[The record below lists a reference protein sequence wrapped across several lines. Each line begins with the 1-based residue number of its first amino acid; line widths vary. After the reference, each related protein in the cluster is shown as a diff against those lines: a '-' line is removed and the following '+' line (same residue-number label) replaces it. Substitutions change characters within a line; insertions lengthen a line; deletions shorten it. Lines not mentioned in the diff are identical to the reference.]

1 MHFTS
6 FETRPNKRMP
16 KKTVFLLNLSWQE
29 AGRTVRAI
37 VIDDEKP
44 AQMHLERLLRSDG
57 RITPVQCF
65 STARD
70 GLNFL
75 AKERVDVVFLD
86 IGMPEMNGLEA
97 AEYIQQQDQSIRII
111 FITAYADH
119 AVEAFE
125 LHALDYV
132 LKPVSSARL
141 TKTIDRIAGMIL
153 LTSQIAATSEVQDA
167 GPDTGEVDT
176 EVPGLLTFK
185 HLDIYKS
192 LDQSARKHK
201 WRTTKSQEL
210 FAFLFH
216 HRGEWVSK
224 EILLD
229 KLWADVSQEKGL
241 THLHTSVYQIRKL
254 LKEWSMTGKLE
265 YNMNRYRL
273 LPGNLVSDVEQ
284 FEQGTTYAAVTSD
297 NVDQLRQMVP
307 LYRGDYLEEHDYHWA
322 QAKARE
328 LRRKY
333 TALVMDMAEWNMRH
347 GRGKEAIEQLTELQ
361 EREPYAEEICR
372 LMMEVYAS
380 MDDQQGIRRLYHSF
394 TLTLDEDLGHQP
406 EPETSRLYHN
416 LTDK

>member
-1 MHFTS
+1 M
-6 FETRPNKRMP
+6 
-16 KKTVFLLNLSWQE
+16 
-29 AGRTVRAI
+29 RAI

-44 AQMHLERLLRSDG
+44 AQLHLERLLLSDG

-70 GLNFL
+70 GLDFL

-97 AEYIQQQDQSIRII
+97 AEYIQQLDNNIRII
-111 FITAYADH
+111 FVTAYADH

-141 TKTIDRIAGMIL
+141 GKTIDRIAAWRSAMPEM
-153 LTSQIAATSEVQDA
+153 AAAAEVKEPVSNAAEDDIQL
-167 GPDTGEVDT
+167 
-176 EVPGLLTFK
+176 PGLLTFK
-185 HLDIYKS
+185 HLDIYRS
-192 LDQSARKHK
+192 LKPQATKHK

-229 KLWADVSQEKGL
+229 KLWADVTLEKGL

-284 FEQGTTYAAVTSD
+284 FEQGVGYAEVTST
-297 NVDQLRQMVP
+297 NVEDLREIML
-307 LYRGDYLEEHDYHWA
+307 LYRGDYLEEHDYSWA
-322 QAKARE
+322 QSKARE

-333 TALVMDMAEWNMRH
+333 IRLVMDLAEWNMKH
-347 GRGKEAIEQLTELQ
+347 GRGKDATEQLLDLQ

-372 LMMEVYAS
+372 LMMKVYAS
-380 MDDQQGIRRLYHSF
+380 MGDGSAILQVYSSF
-394 TLTLDEDLGHQP
+394 AKTLLEDLGHQP
-406 EPETSRLYHN
+406 ESETSRLFQE
-416 LTDK
+416 LTAK

>member
-1 MHFTS
+1 M
-6 FETRPNKRMP
+6 
-16 KKTVFLLNLSWQE
+16 
-29 AGRTVRAI
+29 RAI

-44 AQMHLERLLRSDG
+44 AQLHLERLLRSDG
-57 RITPVQCF
+57 RITPVHCF
-65 STARD
+65 STARE
-70 GLNFL
+70 GLDFL
-75 AKERVDVVFLD
+75 AAERVDVVFLD

-97 AEYIQQQDQSIRII
+97 AEYIQQLDNSIRII
-111 FITAYADH
+111 FVTAYADH

-141 TKTIDRIAGMIL
+141 AKTIDRISSVTIPVSSPVA
-153 LTSQIAATSEVQDA
+153 AATEVQVSQSGGAGVDA
-167 GPDTGEVDT
+167 H
-176 EVPGLLTFK
+176 VPGLLTFK
-185 HLDIYKS
+185 HLDIYRS
-192 LDQSARKHK
+192 LNEEAQKHK

-229 KLWADVSQEKGL
+229 QLWADVSQEKGL

-254 LKEWSMTGKLE
+254 LREWDMTGKLE

-284 FEQGTTYAAVTSD
+284 FEQGTAYATITSD
-297 NVDQLRQMVP
+297 QVDQLKDIVA
-307 LYRGDYLEEHDYHWA
+307 LYRGDYLEEHDYRWA

-333 TALVMDMAEWNMRH
+333 IRLVMDLAEWNMNH
-347 GRGKEAIEQLTELQ
+347 GRGKEAIEQLSELL
-361 EREPYAEEICR
+361 EREPYAEDICR
-372 LMMEVYAS
+372 LMMNVYAS
-380 MDDQQGIRRLYHSF
+380 LEDQQAILQLYDSF
-394 TLTLDEDLGHQP
+394 TQTLLEDLGHQP
-406 EPETSRLYHN
+406 EPETSRLYEN
-416 LTDK
+416 LMAR

>member
-1 MHFTS
+1 M
-6 FETRPNKRMP
+6 K
-16 KKTVFLLNLSWQE
+16 
-29 AGRTVRAI
+29 AI

-44 AQMHLERLLRSDG
+44 AQLHLERLLRSDG

-65 STARD
+65 STARA
-70 GLNFL
+70 GLDFL
-75 AKERVDVVFLD
+75 VKERVDVVFLD

-97 AEYIQQQDQSIRII
+97 AEYIQQLDSSIRII

-125 LHALDYV
+125 LQALDYV

-141 TKTIDRIAGMIL
+141 AKTIDRIAAGMISSSSL
-153 LTSQIAATSEVQDA
+153 VAATAEVPESEAV
-167 GPDTGEVDT
+167 GVDT
-176 EVPGLLTFK
+176 RRPGLLTFK
-185 HLDIYKS
+185 HLDIYRS
-192 LDQSARKHK
+192 LDQEAQKHK
-201 WRTTKSQEL
+201 WRTAKSQEL

-216 HRGEWVSK
+216 HSGDWVSK

-254 LKEWSMTGKLE
+254 LREWNMTGKLE

-273 LPGNLVSDVEQ
+273 LSGNLVSDVEQ
-284 FEQGTTYAAVTSD
+284 FEQGTAYADVTSD
-297 NVDQLRQMVP
+297 NVDQLRDIVS

-322 QAKARE
+322 QSRARD

-333 TALVMDMAEWNMRH
+333 VTLVMDIAEWDMEH
-347 GRGKEAIEQLTELQ
+347 GRAKEAMEKLSELQ

-372 LMMEVYAS
+372 LMMRVSAS
-380 MDDQQGIRRLYHSF
+380 IDDQQAILRIYQSF
-394 TLTLDEDLGHQP
+394 KLTLLEELGHQP
-406 EPETSRLYHN
+406 EPETSRLYED
-416 LTDK
+416 LTAK

>member
-1 MHFTS
+1 M
-6 FETRPNKRMP
+6 
-16 KKTVFLLNLSWQE
+16 
-29 AGRTVRAI
+29 RAI

-44 AQMHLERLLRSDG
+44 AQLHLERLLLSDG

-70 GLNFL
+70 GLDFL
-75 AKERVDVVFLD
+75 ARERVDVVFLD

-97 AEYIQQQDQSIRII
+97 AEYIQQLDNNIRII
-111 FITAYADH
+111 FVTAYADH

-141 TKTIDRIAGMIL
+141 GKTIDRIAAWKSAMPEM
-153 LTSQIAATSEVQDA
+153 AAT
-167 GPDTGEVDT
+167 TGVKEPASNAAEDDIQL
-176 EVPGLLTFK
+176 PGLLTFK
-185 HLDIYKS
+185 HLDIYRS
-192 LDQSARKHK
+192 LKPEAAKHK

-229 KLWADVSQEKGL
+229 KLWADVTLEKGL

-284 FEQGTTYAAVTSD
+284 FELGADMQKS
-297 NVDQLRQMVP
+297 LLPMWKSC
-307 LYRGDYLEEHDYHWA
+307 GDH
-322 QAKARE
+322 
-328 LRRKY
+328 
-333 TALVMDMAEWNMRH
+333 VF
-347 GRGKEAIEQLTELQ
+347 I
-361 EREPYAEEICR
+361 
-372 LMMEVYAS
+372 S
-380 MDDQQGIRRLYHSF
+380 RRLS
-394 TLTLDEDLGHQP
+394 
-406 EPETSRLYHN
+406 
-416 LTDK
+416 

>member
-1 MHFTS
+1 M
-6 FETRPNKRMP
+6 
-16 KKTVFLLNLSWQE
+16 
-29 AGRTVRAI
+29 RAI

-44 AQMHLERLLRSDG
+44 AQLHLERLLRTDG
-57 RITPVQCF
+57 RITPVHCF

-70 GLNFL
+70 GLHFL

-97 AEYIQQQDQSIRII
+97 AEYIQQLDQSIRII
-111 FITAYADH
+111 FVTAYADH

-132 LKPVSSARL
+132 LKPVSSTRL
-141 TKTIDRIAGMIL
+141 AKTVDRIAGIMSHH
-153 LTSQIAATSEVQDA
+153 SQVAATAEVQ
-167 GPDTGEVDT
+167 GSEPVPVELDT

-185 HLDIYKS
+185 HLDIYRS
-192 LDQSARKHK
+192 LDQGAKKHK

-216 HRGEWVSK
+216 HREEWVSK

-229 KLWADVSQEKGL
+229 KLWGDVSQEKGL

-254 LKEWSMTGKLE
+254 LREWNMTGKLE

-273 LPGNLVSDVEQ
+273 LSGNLVSDVDQ
-284 FEQGTTYAAVTSD
+284 FEKAMVYNVITSD
-297 NVDQLRQMVP
+297 TIEDLRHMIP
-307 LYRGDYLEEHDYHWA
+307 LYRGDYLEEHDYRWA

-333 TALVMDMAEWNMRH
+333 TALVMDIARWDMEL
-347 GRGKEAIEQLTELQ
+347 GRGKEAIEQLTILQ
-361 EREPYAEEICR
+361 EREPYSEEICR

-380 MDDQQGIRRLYHSF
+380 MDDQQGILRLYHSF
-394 TLTLDEDLGHQP
+394 TLTLNEDLGYQP
-406 EPETSRLYHN
+406 EPETSRLYQN

>member
-1 MHFTS
+1 M
-6 FETRPNKRMP
+6 
-16 KKTVFLLNLSWQE
+16 
-29 AGRTVRAI
+29 RAI

-44 AQMHLERLLRSDG
+44 AQLHLERLLLSDG

-70 GLNFL
+70 GLDFL

-97 AEYIQQQDQSIRII
+97 AEYIQQLDNNIRII
-111 FITAYADH
+111 FVTAYADH

-141 TKTIDRIAGMIL
+141 GKTIDRIAAWKSAMPEM
-153 LTSQIAATSEVQDA
+153 AAT
-167 GPDTGEVDT
+167 T
-176 EVPGLLTFK
+176 EVKEPASNAAEDDIQLPGLLTFK
-185 HLDIYKS
+185 HLDIYRS
-192 LDQSARKHK
+192 LKPEAAKHK

-229 KLWADVSQEKGL
+229 KLWADVTLEKGL

-284 FEQGTTYAAVTSD
+284 FELGAGYAEVTST
-297 NVDQLRQMVP
+297 NVEELREIML
-307 LYRGDYLEEHDYHWA
+307 LYRGDYLEEHDYPWA
-322 QAKARE
+322 QSKARE

-333 TALVMDMAEWNMRH
+333 IQLVMDLAEWNMKQ
-347 GRGKEAIEQLTELQ
+347 GRGKDAIDQLLDLQ

-372 LMMEVYAS
+372 LMMKVYAS
-380 MDDQQGIRRLYHSF
+380 MGDGQAILQVYSSF
-394 TLTLDEDLGHQP
+394 AKTLLEDLGHQP
-406 EPETSRLYHN
+406 EPETSRLFQE
-416 LTDK
+416 LTTK

>member
-1 MHFTS
+1 M
-6 FETRPNKRMP
+6 
-16 KKTVFLLNLSWQE
+16 
-29 AGRTVRAI
+29 RAI

-44 AQMHLERLLRSDG
+44 AQLHLERLLLSDG

-65 STARD
+65 LTARE
-70 GLNFL
+70 GLDFL

-97 AEYIQQQDQSIRII
+97 AEYIQQMDSNIRII
-111 FITAYADH
+111 FVTAYADH

-141 TKTIDRIAGMIL
+141 RKTIDRIASWM
-153 LTSQIAATSEVQDA
+153 SVMPEIAVTSEVQEPGSEASQD
-167 GPDTGEVDT
+167 DIEL
-176 EVPGLLTFK
+176 PGLLTFK
-185 HLDIYKS
+185 HLDIYRS
-192 LDQSARKHK
+192 LGPEAAKHK

-229 KLWADVSQEKGL
+229 KLWADVTLEKGL

-284 FEQGTTYAAVTSD
+284 FELGMGYAEVTSD
-297 NVDQLRQMVP
+297 NVEELREIVL
-307 LYRGDYLEEHDYHWA
+307 LYRGDYLEEHDYQWS

-333 TALVMDMAEWNMRH
+333 IRLVLDLADWNMKH
-347 GRGKEAIEQLTELQ
+347 ERGKDAIEQLLELQ
-361 EREPYAEEICR
+361 EREPYAEDICR
-372 LMMEVYAS
+372 LMMKVYAS
-380 MDDQQGIRRLYHSF
+380 MGDGQAILKLYSSF
-394 TLTLDEDLGHQP
+394 ARTLLEELGHQP
-406 EPETSRLYHN
+406 EPETSRLFHE
-416 LTDK
+416 LTAK

>member
-1 MHFTS
+1 M
-6 FETRPNKRMP
+6 
-16 KKTVFLLNLSWQE
+16 
-29 AGRTVRAI
+29 RAI

-44 AQMHLERLLRSDG
+44 AQLHLERLLLSDG

-65 STARD
+65 LTARD
-70 GLNFL
+70 GLDFL
-75 AKERVDVVFLD
+75 EKERVDVVFLD

-97 AEYIQQQDQSIRII
+97 AEYIQQLDNNIRII
-111 FITAYADH
+111 FVTAYADH

-141 TKTIDRIAGMIL
+141 RKTIDRIASWM
-153 LTSQIAATSEVQDA
+153 SAMPEIAVTSEVQEPGAEAAQSDV
-167 GPDTGEVDT
+167 EL
-176 EVPGLLTFK
+176 PGLLTFK
-185 HLDIYKS
+185 HLDIYRS
-192 LDQSARKHK
+192 LGPEAAKHK

-229 KLWADVSQEKGL
+229 KLWADVTLEKGL

-284 FEQGTTYAAVTSD
+284 FELGMGYAEVTSD
-297 NVDQLRQMVP
+297 NVEELREIVL
-307 LYRGDYLEEHDYHWA
+307 LYRGDYLEEHDYQWS

-333 TALVMDMAEWNMRH
+333 IRLVLDLADWNMKH
-347 GRGKEAIEQLTELQ
+347 ERGKDAIEQLLELQ
-361 EREPYAEEICR
+361 EREPYAEDICR
-372 LMMEVYAS
+372 LMMKVYAS
-380 MDDQQGIRRLYHSF
+380 MGDGQAILKLYSSF
-394 TLTLDEDLGHQP
+394 ARTLLEELGHQP
-406 EPETSRLYHN
+406 EPETSRLFHE
-416 LTDK
+416 LTAK

>member
-1 MHFTS
+1 M
-6 FETRPNKRMP
+6 
-16 KKTVFLLNLSWQE
+16 
-29 AGRTVRAI
+29 RAI

-44 AQMHLERLLRSDG
+44 AQLHLERLLRSDG

-70 GLNFL
+70 GLQFL

-97 AEYIQQQDQSIRII
+97 AEYIQQLDQSIRII
-111 FITAYADH
+111 FVTAYADY

-132 LKPVSSARL
+132 LKPMSSTRL
-141 TKTIDRIAGMIL
+141 AKTIDRIVGTMSYKEQVAVTAEVL
-153 LTSQIAATSEVQDA
+153 ESETLPEDLDI
-167 GPDTGEVDT
+167 G
-176 EVPGLLTFK
+176 VPGLLTFK
-185 HLDIYKS
+185 HLDIFRS
-192 LDQSARKHK
+192 LDQGAKKHK

-229 KLWADVSQEKGL
+229 KLWGDVSQDKGL

-284 FEQGTTYAAVTSD
+284 FEQAMVYTMITSD
-297 NVDQLRQMVP
+297 NVNDLRHMVP
-307 LYRGDYLEEHDYHWA
+307 LYRADYLEEHDYHWA

-333 TALVMDMAEWNMRH
+333 TGLVMDIARWDMMH

-380 MDDQQGIRRLYHSF
+380 MNDQQGILRLYHSF
-394 TLTLDEDLGHQP
+394 KLVLNEDLGHQP
-406 EPETSRLYHN
+406 EPETSKLYQN
-416 LTDK
+416 LTQK

>member
-1 MHFTS
+1 M
-6 FETRPNKRMP
+6 K
-16 KKTVFLLNLSWQE
+16 
-29 AGRTVRAI
+29 AI

-44 AQMHLERLLRSDG
+44 AQLHLERLLRSDG

-65 STARD
+65 STARA
-70 GLNFL
+70 GLDFL

-97 AEYIQQQDQSIRII
+97 AEYIQQLDSSTRII

-125 LHALDYV
+125 LQALDYV

-141 TKTIDRIAGMIL
+141 GKTIDRIAAGMIA
-153 LTSQIAATSEVQDA
+153 SSPQVAATAEVLESEAVEL
-167 GPDTGEVDT
+167 DTR
-176 EVPGLLTFK
+176 VPGLLTFK

-192 LDQSARKHK
+192 LDQEAQKHK
-201 WRTTKSQEL
+201 WRTAKSQEL

-216 HRGEWVSK
+216 HRGDWVSK

-254 LKEWSMTGKLE
+254 LKEWNMTGKLE

-273 LPGNLVSDVEQ
+273 LSGNLVSDVEQ
-284 FEQGTTYAAVTSD
+284 FEQGMAYATVTSD
-297 NVDQLRQMVP
+297 NVDQLRDIVP
-307 LYRGDYLEEHDYHWA
+307 LYRGDYLEEHDYRWA
-322 QAKARE
+322 QAKARD
-328 LRRKY
+328 LRGKY
-333 TALVMDMAEWNMRH
+333 VGLVMDIAEWDMQH
-347 GRGKEAIEQLTELQ
+347 GRGKEAMEQLNELQ

-372 LMMEVYAS
+372 LMMRVSAT
-380 MDDQQGIRRLYHSF
+380 MGDQQAILRIYHSF
-394 TLTLDEDLGHQP
+394 TLTLLEELGHQP
-406 EPETSRLYHN
+406 EPETSRLYGD
-416 LTDK
+416 LTAK